1 MTSNP
6 IDLKR
11 RNFLLSAGV
20 GGASAVAA
28 VAGGAALL
36 QPETAAP
43 IAAHSKAQP
52 TADSGYQATEHVRNY
67 YRTARV

>member
-11 RNFLLSAGV
+11 RKFLFSAGV
-20 GGASAVAA
+20 SGAGAVAA
-28 VAGGAALL
+28 VAGGTALL
-36 QPETAAP
+36 QPEAVAPVATHP
-43 IAAHSKAQP
+43 IAE
-52 TADSGYQATEHVRNY
+52 SGYQATEHVRNY